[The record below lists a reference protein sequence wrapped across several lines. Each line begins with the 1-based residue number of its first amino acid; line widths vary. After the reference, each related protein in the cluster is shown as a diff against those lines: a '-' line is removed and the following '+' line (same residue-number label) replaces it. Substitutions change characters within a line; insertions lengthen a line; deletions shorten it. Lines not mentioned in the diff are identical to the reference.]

1 MPTTRGNA
9 TCLCHFRNCAE
20 SKFVLPMS
28 WGIEVY
34 DRDGLGLVDPGLSID
49 HSPWHFNVFALRDR

>member
-1 MPTTRGNA
+1 
-9 TCLCHFRNCAE
+9 
-20 SKFVLPMS
+20 MS